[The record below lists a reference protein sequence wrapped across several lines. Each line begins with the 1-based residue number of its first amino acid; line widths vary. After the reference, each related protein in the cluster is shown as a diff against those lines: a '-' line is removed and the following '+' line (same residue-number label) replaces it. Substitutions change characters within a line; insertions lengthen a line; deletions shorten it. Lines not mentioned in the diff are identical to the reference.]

1 MEESLGLGL
10 MAVCAVSGSMML
22 LVHHVHKHLFSN
34 FMKDFEFQM
43 GGFLRPHHNAHRKHN
58 LCGHK
63 HQKKLRFC
71 EVALEKTKNCGR
83 KATKPG
89 RREATVDMERMALVR
104 EGVQKYR
111 SGPRLEDMMPP
122 NRAVLYKGLIKYRTR
137 MGKSGF

>member
-58 LCGHK
+58 HGGHK

-71 EVALEKTKNCGR
+71 EVAGR

-89 RREATVDMERMALVR
+89 RREATVDMERMALLR
-104 EGVQKYR
+104 EGVQEYR
-111 SGPRLEDMMPP
+111 SGPRLEDMMNP
-122 NRAVLYKGLIKYRTR
+122 NRAVLYEGIIKYRTR
-137 MGKSGF
+137 MGKFGF